1 MQKGQG
7 PPSTAQQQCSS
18 RTFAGSSESRNGG
31 IEFASRAQQHTSA
44 VNAPIETE
52 LAAMGNVFCSG
63 DTEATKKG
71 AFLDARGGVD
81 DAPSMDTNHQPKG
94 GGGGG
99 GSNQLDASNS
109 VSQLASGGGGLLN
122 SSSIQSINNATTEQ
136 VLAAEQRLAYEQ
148 ARCTMIVQKTGR
160 AMVSVRSTRGSTV
173 YYDQGFA
180 AALSQHLE
188 QTTQFANH
196 VPARLP
202 PSPTRTEATTTG
214 AAGTSTSGPT
224 SPTENIVYSILSR
237 PEWDGIYLSAASA
250 STTMTTDTPNHNA
263 ADNGKEVVVANEP
276 NPTKYL
282 DQVCEHFLDSI
293 IPKKERLFVSA
304 PPILETLLS

>member
-7 PPSTAQQQCSS
+7 PPSIAQQCSS
-18 RTFAGSSESRNGG
+18 RTFAGTSESHNGG
-31 IEFASRAQQHTSA
+31 IEFASPHAQQQTSA
-44 VNAPIETE
+44 IETE

-71 AFLDARGGVD
+71 AFLDARGGGD
-81 DAPSMDTNHQPKG
+81 DAPSMDTNHHPK

-99 GSNQLDASNS
+99 GSNQLDSSNS
-109 VSQLASGGGGLLN
+109 VSQLAGGGGGLLN
-122 SSSIQSINNATTEQ
+122 SSSIPSINNATTEQ
-136 VLAAEQRLAYEQ
+136 VLAAEQRLAYEN

-214 AAGTSTSGPT
+214 AAGTSTTGPT

-250 STTMTTDTPNHNA
+250 STMTMTTDTSNHNA